1 MPDCPRLVT
10 IPPARHNSS
19 SLIAKGFSLVELMVA
34 LAISLL
40 LVAAVLQF
48 FAGTKMTYTA
58 TEAIARAQ
66 ESGRFALETLKPV
79 VRTAGLSGICGGG
92 APPLRNH
99 LDVSDAEALALLGPD
114 QAIRGWEYRNTGTD
128 QTITL
133 DDLEPGSSPAS
144 NWLAGGNIGN
154 LPEAIADLA
163 LPFSDILL
171 IREMRPVGN
180 ITARQNN
187 APDQENI
194 NINYGTGADQFK
206 QCEIVLVTNCNQ
218 ADLFQNTDDTSAAL
232 ARGSGGG
239 CDPGNEVLDWSAA
252 YRSATQFY
260 RPISRVF
267 FIGEGTSGEP
277 ALFTATFGL
286 GLTNPVVQEAQELV
300 DGIENMQILYG
311 YSEPG
316 PPDGSGDGQSVD
328 VFLPA
333 QFVPNWEYVIAVRI
347 GLLARSPGAVGME
360 AVAETYDV
368 GLTNVTHTADRVLRQ
383 PYNVTLALRNRQ
395 IVR

>member
-1 MPDCPRLVT
+1 MVDRLRPVFAQPRRLR
-10 IPPARHNSS
+10 AEG
-19 SLIAKGFSLVELMVA
+19 LAEKGFSLVELMVA

-58 TEAIARAQ
+58 TEALARAQ
-66 ESGRFALETLKPV
+66 ESGRFAMETLKPA

-99 LDVSDAEALALLGPD
+99 LNLSTSAALALLGPN
-114 QAIRGWEYRNTGTD
+114 QAIRGWEYQNTGTN

-133 DDLEPGSSPAS
+133 ADLEAGGSPAS
-144 NWLAGGNIGN
+144 SWRAGGNIGD
-154 LPEAIADLA
+154 LPDEIADRA
-163 LPFSDILL
+163 LPFSDVLL
-171 IREMRPVGN
+171 IREMRPVDT
-180 ITARQNN
+180 IFATETN
-187 APDQENI
+187 APNQDNI
-194 NINYGTGADQFK
+194 NINYGSGADQVD
-206 QCEIVLVTNCNQ
+206 QCEIILVTNCNQ
-218 ADLFQNTDDTSAAL
+218 ADLFQATNATSNSLTRDSAGGCSPGNVTSAQ
-232 ARGSGGG
+232 
-239 CDPGNEVLDWSAA
+239 DWSAQ

-260 RPISRVF
+260 RPASRVF
-267 FIGEGTSGEP
+267 FVGEGASGEP
-277 ALFTATFGL
+277 ALFSATFARGFN
-286 GLTNPVVQEAQELV
+286 NPEFEELV

-333 QFVPNWEYVIAVRI
+333 EFVPNWEYVIAVRI
-347 GLLARSPGAVGME
+347 GLLVRSPGAVGMD
-360 AVAETYDV
+360 AVAQTYDV
-368 GLTNVTHTADRVLRQ
+368 GLVNVTHPADRVLRQ